1 MCAVC
6 VISQVDADAQT
17 RTTPQDGQGTGV
29 DVAPP
34 ALTLHGFA
42 TLGYAQSSASGAEYI
57 RDLSQP
63 NGVGGG
69 GGGLIDSNLGVQ
81 LNYRSTDAL
90 EWVAQVVSHQ
100 RYDSSYTPEL
110 TWAFAKLEVTPRTAL
125 RIGRIGTEFLMQSDS
140 RMIGYSHLAVRPPVE
155 FYGGVPINYGDGADL
170 QYRVPIADGILK
182 ASVYAGTAREDL
194 PANDLNGSP
203 LSAVSL
209 GYALGTLQLRLIHA
223 EATLANPSAGLQP
236 LQAQLAAYG
245 AASASSNLTVQGNH
259 TRYDSAGIDY
269 DDGNWQFAF
278 ALNQISNSTVVI
290 EDSTAGFLRV
300 AKRYGAFS
308 PFVSYA
314 WALSQAKALDTG
326 LSGAA
331 AAALNPA
338 VVQALRASHQDQ
350 QTTSVGVRWDFARN
364 VDCKVQLDFVHGDP
378 SSVLLYQ
385 HVQSSWTGKTTVL
398 SLALDYVF

>member
-1 MCAVC
+1 M
-6 VISQVDADAQT
+6 
-17 RTTPQDGQGTGV
+17 R
-29 DVAPP
+29 
-34 ALTLHGFA
+34 GFA
-42 TLGYAQSSASGAEYI
+42 TLGYAESAGGGAQYI

-63 NGVGGG
+63 GGVGAGG
-69 GGGLIDSNLGVQ
+69 GASLDSNVGLQ
-81 LNYRSTDAL
+81 LNYRSTDTL
-90 EWVAQVVSHQ
+90 EWIAQVVSHQ
-100 RYDSSYTPEL
+100 RYDASYTPEL
-110 TWAFAKLEVTPRTAL
+110 TWAFAKFEVNPRTSL
-125 RIGRIGTEFLMQSDS
+125 RLGRIGTEFLLQSDS

-170 QYRVPIADGILK
+170 QYRMPIAEGILK

-223 EATLANPSAGLQP
+223 EATLANASAGLQP

-245 AASASSNLTVQGNH
+245 AAGASNSLTVQGNH

-269 DDGNWQFAF
+269 DDGSWQLAL

-290 EDSTAGFLRV
+290 EDSRAGFLSLAR
-300 AKRYGAFS
+300 RFGAFS

-314 WALSQAKALDTG
+314 WALSQAKSLDTG
-326 LSGAA
+326 LAGAA

-338 VVQALRASHQDQ
+338 VAQALRASHQDQ
-350 QTTSVGVRWDFARN
+350 QTTSIGVRWDFARN
-364 VDCKVQLDFVHGDP
+364 LDCKAQLDFVHGDP

-385 HVQSSWTGKTTVL
+385 NVQSSWTGKTTVL